1 MEQEN
6 LLTKGIN
13 NHFVR
18 KHNSRII
25 MELLYRNKEMSKS
38 QLANE
43 MQLSIPAISKII
55 TSLEDLNKVE
65 RIHSETPTKTSCK
78 GAYRIVNKLKNTFCL
93 NISPIKLQAL
103 IVDCNFKQQS
113 ELFTCRISPKT
124 PEELIEDIIHFFV
137 ACKQGYK
144 KETLQLALSVYG
156 QVDYQSGESIK
167 MPLAPWNTSFD
178 LKYILEQ
185 RLGVDTLLD
194 NDLAIM
200 ALSEKW
206 VGKNYNNNFGILNI
220 DQVLGAVFFIKNEIY
235 RGANNASGQI
245 GHTIVDP
252 NGELCG
258 CGQRGCLE
266 TIASSIS
273 ITRKFN
279 ALYHE
284 STDRNT
290 DEVEL
295 EFSFADVVRF
305 FHNNHPLARRVVMDV
320 ATKVSYATYNLLTTL
335 NINQFILYGSTF
347 RFGEDWLDEIRK
359 KTMDN
364 PFYELL
370 VSKKDQNTIEFG
382 KLSPEQRLIGCCYLW
397 VEKELNEFS

>member
-1 MEQEN
+1 MEKEN
-6 LLTKGIN
+6 LFTKGIN
-13 NHFVR
+13 NQFVR

-65 RIHSETPTKTSCK
+65 RIHREIPAKTSCK
-78 GAYRIVNKLKNTFCL
+78 GSYRIVNKLKNTFCL
-93 NISPIKLQAL
+93 NISPIKLQGL
-103 IVDCNFKQQS
+103 IVDCDFKQQS
-113 ELFTCRISPKT
+113 ELFTCRISPQT

-137 ACKQGYK
+137 ACKQGYR
-144 KETLQLALSVYG
+144 KETLRLAISVYG
-156 QVDYQSGESIK
+156 QVNYQSGESIK

-178 LKYILEQ
+178 LKYTLEQ
-185 RLGVDTLLD
+185 RLEVGTLLD

-220 DQVLGAVFFIKNEIY
+220 DQVIGAVFFIKNEIY

-284 STDRNT
+284 STDQEVDKT
-290 DEVEL
+290 EVE
-295 EFSFADVVRF
+295 FRFADVVRF
-305 FHNNHPLARRVVMDV
+305 FHNNHPLAQRVVMEA
-320 ATKVSYATYNLLTTL
+320 ATKVSYAIYNLLTTL

-347 RFGEDWLDEIRK
+347 RFGEDWLDAIRK

-370 VSKKDQNTIEFG
+370 ISKKEQNTIEFG